1 MFGLNKI
8 IFRTV
13 TLVTIGMAGTLG
25 LTGLMVSAPASAQTY
40 PAKLVRFIVT
50 YPAGGSSDVMARII
64 GAQLTEYWGQQV
76 VVESRPGADG
86 SIGMEYASKQPAD
99 GYTFLLGNFGPVVA
113 KPLLAKVNYDWRK
126 DFAPVSRITI
136 SANILV
142 IPKTMPVT
150 TIKDLVALAK
160 QRPGELSYGTSGPGS
175 MSHFAGEMF
184 QQIAGVKM
192 ITVPYKGNALAITD
206 VMGGQITTMFSD
218 ALPAMQAMKTGKLR
232 AMAVTSEQR
241 WPFTPELPTLAEAG
255 LKGFAA
261 VNWWGILFPAGVP
274 RPIIDKVNADLVKA
288 LGTQNVKSRLG
299 ELGVDVISSTPE
311 QFGAFMASEALR
323 WGKLIKDAGL
333 RVEP

>member
-1 MFGLNKI
+1 MSQFI
-8 IFRTV
+8 RIAFS
-13 TLVTIGMAGTLG
+13 LVATTALLWGGALQ
-25 LTGLMVSAPASAQTY
+25 AQTY
-40 PAKLVRFIVT
+40 PNKLVRFIVT

-64 GAQLTEYWGQQV
+64 GQQLTEYWGQQV

-86 SIGMEYASKQPAD
+86 SIGMEYAARQPAD

-113 KPLLAKVNYDWRK
+113 KPLLAKVNYDWQK
-126 DFAPVSRITI
+126 DFLPVSRITI

-142 IPKTMPVT
+142 VPKTMPVT
-150 TIKDLVALAK
+150 DIKQLVALAK
-160 QRPGELSYGTSGPGS
+160 SRPGELTYGTSGPGS

-206 VMGGQITTMFSD
+206 IMGGQITTMFSD

-241 WPFTPELPTLAEAG
+241 WPFTPELPTLAEGG

-261 VNWWGILFPAGVP
+261 VNWWGILFPTGVP

-288 LGTQNVKSRLG
+288 LATQNVKTRLG
-299 ELGVDVISSTPE
+299 ELGVAAISSTPE
-311 QFGAFMASEALR
+311 QFGTFMASETVR
-323 WGKLIKDAGL
+323 WGKLIKDANL
-333 RVEP
+333 RVEK

>member
-1 MFGLNKI
+1 MKRMIRLALGA
-8 IFRTV
+8 V
-13 TLVTIGMAGTLG
+13 MAAGG
-25 LTGLMVSAPASAQTY
+25 FCGGVVQAQNY
-40 PAKLVRFIVT
+40 PNKLVRFIVT

-64 GAQLTEYWGQQV
+64 GQQLSEYWGQQV
-76 VVESRPGADG
+76 IVESRPGADG
-86 SIGMEYASKQPAD
+86 SIGMEYAARQPAD

-113 KPLLAKVNYDWRK
+113 KPLLAKVNYDWQK

-142 IPKTMPVT
+142 VPKTLPVT
-150 TIKDLVALAK
+150 TISQLVALAK
-160 QRPGELSYGTSGPGS
+160 QRPGELTYGTSGPGS

-184 QQIAGVKM
+184 QQLAGVKL

-206 VMGGQITTMFSD
+206 LMGGQITTMFSD
-218 ALPAMQAMKTGKLR
+218 AVPAMQAMKTGKLR

-274 RPIIDKVNADLVKA
+274 RPIIDKVNADLIKA
-288 LGTQNVKSRLG
+288 LATQNVKSRLG
-299 ELGVDVISSTPE
+299 ELAVAAVSSTPE
-311 QFGAFMASEALR
+311 QFGAFMASESAR